1 MKHTLLIAACALS
14 LATLAACNKPEV
26 IAVPSPPVAVPGPT
40 GATGATGEA
49 GKPGD
54 NTTVIVLPP
63 PAASA
68 ASQ

>member
-1 MKHTLLIAACALS
+1 MKHSLLIAACALA
-14 LATLAACNKPEV
+14 LATLAACNRPEV
-26 IAVPSPPVAVPGPT
+26 IAVPSPPVLVPGPA
-40 GATGATGEA
+40 GPAGPTGEA

-63 PAASA
+63 AAASA